1 MLPTAAALA
10 TKLRRVSEAVEKPNG
25 FVSQYTHMDIPPRG
39 SFLLNGR
46 AKVSVRVEFQRT

>member
-1 MLPTAAALA
+1 MPPTAAALA